1 LRANQAEE
9 IRKNRISNHF
19 RRNRGAYSFLASRRL
34 YDVDEPRSW
43 AQQTMDPMQPI
54 MKISAATAS
63 AAVLGLYVAA
73 SSSSMAQEKPGRYVM
88 SPVESGFARLDTET
102 GAMSLCKAPSQDAAA
117 AAGWACTPMIDEA
130 VGTPAQL
137 RKLEAENSQLRAE
150 VKRMEDLLGLNGEK
164 TKEPERHAERPRQEF
179 KLPSEQDVDK
189 ALSYFESMVKKFHD
203 SMKRLEGRLSDK
215 SDI

>member
-1 LRANQAEE
+1 
-9 IRKNRISNHF
+9 
-19 RRNRGAYSFLASRRL
+19 
-34 YDVDEPRSW
+34 
-43 AQQTMDPMQPI
+43 MDPMQRN
-54 MKISAATAS
+54 MKISVATAR

-102 GAMSLCKAPSQDAAA
+102 GAMSLCQAPSKDAAA
-117 AAGWACTPMIDEA
+117 TAGWACTPMIDEA
-130 VGTPAQL
+130 VGQPAQL
-137 RKLEAENSQLRAE
+137 RKLEAENSELRAE

-164 TKEPERHAERPRQEF
+164 TKAPERPRQEF
-179 KLPSEQDVDK
+179 KFPSEQDVDK

-203 SMKRLEGRLSDK
+203 SMKRLEGRLADK